1 MKSAASAPSLKVFGR
16 VREAGIAAVILLLI
30 IIFGAL
36 NPRFLNPENLGSIV
50 LSVGILLILA
60 VGQMLVIITRNIDL
74 SVGSVLG
81 LSAMVMGMVGR
92 DFPEIP
98 IVLLIL
104 IAMLVGGLAGAVNG
118 LLVAVAKVPAIIAT
132 LGTLAIFRGMI
143 FLVSDNVQVDPQ
155 NISAGM
161 RGLAAYGPF
170 GIPWLVIIAVIVLIV
185 GWWFTTRTLTGKRL
199 YAIGSNPDAARMRGL
214 NVSALTFGVFVAMG
228 ALAGLGGAMYVARF
242 ATVNPAD
249 AGLGF
254 ELLVISA
261 VVIGGTNIFGGSGT
275 VLGTLLGTLLV
286 GVLANGLTVVGVSGF
301 WQRFATGAIILLAI
315 VADSV
320 MRKRIELRQAQE
332 TTVKAR

>member
-1 MKSAASAPSLKVFGR
+1 MKRENSAVSWKVFGR
-16 VREAGIAAVILLLI
+16 VREAGIAAVIVLLI

-50 LSVGILLILA
+50 LSVGILMILA

-92 DFPEIP
+92 DFPQIP
-98 IVLLIL
+98 IVVLIL
-104 IAMLVGGLAGAVNG
+104 VAMVIGGLAGAVNG
-118 LLVAVAKVPAIIAT
+118 ILVAVAKVPAIIAT
-132 LGTLAIFRGMI
+132 LGTMAVFRGMI
-143 FLVSDNVQVDPQ
+143 FLVSNNVQVDPQ
-155 NISAGM
+155 NIAAGM

-170 GIPWLVIIAVIVLIV
+170 GIPWLVVIALAVVLV
-185 GWWFTTRTLTGKRL
+185 AWWFTTRTLTGKRL
-199 YAIGSNPDAARMRGL
+199 YAIGSNPDAASMRGL
-214 NVSALTFGVFVAMG
+214 NVQALTFWVFVAMG

-275 VLGTLLGTLLV
+275 VLGTVLGTMLV
-286 GVLANGLTVVGVSGF
+286 GILANGLTVVGVSGF
-301 WQRFATGAIILLAI
+301 WQRFASGAIILLAV
-315 VADSV
+315 VADSLV
-320 MRKRIELRQAQE
+320 RKRIEARQSQE
-332 TTVKAR
+332 TMVRAR